1 VCDGGDVYGRV
12 VASTTEL
19 RGFVREAVGDVYR
32 YALALTV
39 STTRAEQ
46 LTTSAAVRLARH
58 VDAVGAAPVSTA
70 RLNLVVRREVLD
82 GLPRRHRRRGHAH
95 AEVAAPVES
104 DVRGTSA
111 LGALASLSVDE
122 RVALVLRHY
131 DGLLLPDVAA
141 ALGVSYPEAERILQS
156 ARTHLEGTIG
166 HFDDGTGADP
176 YGRLVRGVPGPP
188 DSLADRVWV
197 TVDAALV
204 PDYATDTTSAW
215 GDDHAAWR
223 VPDAFRGDDPL
234 GWEGFD
240 AVPVQEEHVPAAKEA
255 RRVGTTLLVGAGALL
270 VVLAIAALT
279 APRNQD
285 GGAAGSTVVT
295 EVTVAT
301 TVAPTTVP
309 AGGAP
314 STVAVRGRGG
324 PPPDPDLQII
334 PTGVPAHTADDVQPL
349 NDPTVSRPDPVR
361 QADVSLRRR
370 YRDGTTSLVLRRVD
384 PDGTSTVWLVTVQG
398 EVRDDLVGQPEVL
411 QAWSVDGGG
420 AIVSL
425 QIAGHPDVRVVAG
438 LRATG
443 GGTWIRLPDD
453 AQVLEAR
460 GDGSVLCLEDGLK
473 GQELATYQVMST
485 AG

>member
-1 VCDGGDVYGRV
+1 VYGRV

-39 STTRAEQ
+39 STSRAEQ
-46 LTTSAAVRLARH
+46 LTASAALRLARH

-82 GLPRRHRRRGHAH
+82 SLPRRHRRRGHAH
-95 AEVAAPVES
+95 TEAAAPVEA

-111 LGALASLSVDE
+111 LSALASLSVDE

-204 PDYATDTTSAW
+204 PDYAADGTAAW
-215 GDDHAAWR
+215 ADDHAAWR
-223 VPDAFRGDDPL
+223 VPDALRGDDPL

-255 RRVGTTLLVGAGALL
+255 RRVGTTLVVGAGALL

-279 APRNQD
+279 APRSQD
-285 GGAAGSTVVT
+285 DQGAAGSTVVT
-295 EVTVAT
+295 ETAAATVTT
-301 TVAPTTVP
+301 IPPSTVP
-309 AGGAP
+309 AAGPA
-314 STVAVRGRGG
+314 STAAVRGRGG
-324 PPPDPDLQII
+324 PPPDPDLQIV
-334 PTGVPAHTADDVQPL
+334 PTGVPPHTADAVQPL

-361 QADVSLRRR
+361 KADVAVSRR
-370 YRDGTTSLVLRRVD
+370 YRDGTSSLVVRRVD
-384 PDGTSTVWLVTVQG
+384 ADGTSTVWLVKVQG
-398 EVRDDLVGQPEVL
+398 EVRDDIVGQPEVL
-411 QAWSVDGGG
+411 RGWSIDGGG
-420 AIVSL
+420 VILSL

-438 LRATG
+438 LRASG

-453 AQVLEAR
+453 AQVLEAQ
-460 GDGSVLCLEDGLK
+460 GDGSVVCLENGPQ
-473 GQELATYQVMST
+473 GQELTTYLVLNT

>member
-1 VCDGGDVYGRV
+1 VYGRV

-39 STTRAEQ
+39 STSRAEQ

-82 GLPRRHRRRGHAH
+82 GLPRRHRRRGHH
-95 AEVAAPVES
+95 RTEAAGPTEA
-104 DVRGTSA
+104 DARGTSA

-141 ALGVSYPEAERILQS
+141 ALGVTYPEAERILQS

-204 PDYATDTTSAW
+204 PDYAADGTSDW

-240 AVPVQEEHVPAAKEA
+240 AVPVQEEHVPAVKEA
-255 RRVGTTLLVGAGALL
+255 RRVGMTLVVGAGALL

-279 APRNQD
+279 APRSQD
-285 GGAAGSTVVT
+285 DQGAPAQSTVGAEATVT
-295 EVTVAT
+295 SAL
-301 TVAPTTVP
+301 PTTVP
-309 AGGAP
+309 AGTTA
-314 STVAVRGRGG
+314 STSAVPGRGG
-324 PPPDPDLQII
+324 PPPEPDLGIV
-334 PTGVPAHTADDVQPL
+334 PNGVPPHTADEVQLL

-361 QADVSLRRR
+361 RADVAVSRR
-370 YRDGTTSLVLRRVD
+370 YRDGTSSLVVRRVD
-384 PDGTSTVWLVTVQG
+384 ADGQSTVWLVKVQG
-398 EVRDDLVGQPEVL
+398 QVRDDVAGQPGVL
-411 QAWSVDGGG
+411 QAWTVDGGG
-420 AIVSL
+420 VILSL

-438 LRATG
+438 LRASG
-443 GGTWIRLPDD
+443 GGTWLRLPDA

-460 GDGSVLCLEDGLK
+460 GDGSVLCLEDSSQ
-473 GQELATYQVMST
+473 GQELTTYQVMST
-485 AG
+485 TGS